1 MERADVAVRQHSYG
15 DVGALNGGFEQHVD
29 GVDGVDEV
37 DGVGGV
43 DGVDYYNSNPWNCL
57 GNIH

>member
-15 DVGALNGGFEQHVD
+15 DAEGAQNGAFEQHVD
-29 GVDGVDEV
+29 GAVDGVDEV
-37 DGVGGV
+37 DGL
-43 DGVDYYNSNPWNCL
+43 DGVDYDNSNPRNWL